1 MTLSFF
7 TPKMALA
14 TTLTALAL
22 GCTAI
27 AAEPGASETGPLAC
41 SVDVTS
47 RGGMLTVEGVVTTSQ
62 TLSGTYHLRVA
73 RGGMLMNQGGQFAL
87 RPGET
92 ERLGRVTMNGPASGL
107 EIDLTLDA
115 DGRTIRCP
123 VDL

>member
-1 MTLSFF
+1 MTFV
-7 TPKMALA
+7 TPKMALGTA
-14 TTLTALAL
+14 LTALAL

-27 AAEPGASETGPLAC
+27 AADTAGTASGPLAC
-41 SVDVTS
+41 TVDVTS
-47 RGGMLTVEGVVTTSQ
+47 RGGMLTVEGVVTT
-62 TLSGTYHLRVA
+62 TEALSGSYHLRVA
-73 RGGMLMNQGGQFAL
+73 RGGMLMNQGGPFAL